1 MGKTLHTRVPLK
13 GKSTMTRQQGILF
26 AALLAS
32 ALGFALFQLI

>member
-13 GKSTMTRQQGILF
+13 GKAALTRQQAVLF

-32 ALGFALFQLI
+32 ALLFAVAQLG